1 MKEIDDRP
9 RKVSGWSPLWRVSR
23 NNARNAPPPDVLH
36 LELEPG
42 FPIVLVLL
50 QFGVHDFSFGHSIS
64 LESFPD
70 QSGDLTVCEPLTSA
84 GIEVKRVYFL
94 HNLAE
99 GSRRG
104 GHAHRALHQLLIAVS
119 GSFDLRLTHEGN
131 EKVIHA
137 KSASQAFYVPPM
149 TWRELYNF
157 SPDAICLVLASE
169 FFSEDDYI
177 RERELF
183 DQISASK
190 LR

>member
-1 MKEIDDRP
+1 MKKLLFGQSI
-9 RKVSGWSPLWRVSR
+9 PLENFR
-23 NNARNAPPPDVLH
+23 D
-36 LELEPG
+36 E
-42 FPIVLVLL
+42 
-50 QFGVHDFSFGHSIS
+50 
-64 LESFPD
+64 
-70 QSGDLTVCEPLTSA
+70 SGDLTVCEPFTTV
-84 GIEVKRVYFL
+84 GIQVKRVYFL
-94 HNLAE
+94 QNLAE
-99 GSRRG
+99 GARRG

-119 GSFDLRLTHEGN
+119 GSFDMRLTHEGN

-177 RERELF
+177 REKALF